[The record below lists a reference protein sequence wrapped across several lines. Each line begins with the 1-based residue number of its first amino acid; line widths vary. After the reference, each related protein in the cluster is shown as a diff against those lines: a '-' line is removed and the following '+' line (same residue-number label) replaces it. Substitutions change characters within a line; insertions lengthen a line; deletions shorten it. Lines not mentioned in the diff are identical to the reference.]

1 MTAPDARTPDPV
13 AVPGA
18 MPVWPLWLLIMAL
31 LSTTVGASAGLL
43 ESLAGSDLPSVIRAV
58 ATGFA
63 SSAGLCLT
71 AVPAALQLR
80 KRR

>member
-1 MTAPDARTPDPV
+1 MT
-13 AVPGA
+13 
-18 MPVWPLWLLIMAL
+18 L

-43 ESLAGSDLPSVIRAV
+43 ESLAGADLPSVIRAV